1 MTDSLHEK
9 LERLNIVHTR
19 VQKVQKQLQI
29 QQQNIS
35 VFTQMEVTPGSDE
48 HLFYLAEM
56 SMFEDTSQ
64 LIWILQDE
72 INNMQSDILQEI
84 YGQVIAGQ

>member
-1 MTDSLHEK
+1 MTDSLCEK
-9 LERLNIVHTR
+9 FERLNIVHTH
-19 VQKVQKQLQI
+19 VQKVRKQLQI
-29 QQQNIS
+29 LQENIS
-35 VFTQMEVTPGSDE
+35 AFTQMEVTPGSDE

-72 INNMQSDILQEI
+72 IHDMQSDILQEI
-84 YGQVIAGQ
+84 YGQGIAGQ